1 MSKDFF
7 AHKAGVYEKD
17 KNRVDNVTNISD
29 AIKEEITFTKDMSII
44 DFGSGTGLLLSQI
57 APLVKKVTAIDLSPS
72 MNEQLEA
79 KKDTLGCELEI
90 LPIDITKVK
99 LENKYD
105 GIISSMTVHHV
116 KDIKQMFELFKS
128 FLNDGGFIALADLDT
143 EDGSFHKED
152 TGVHH
157 FGFDREEISTIAKSV
172 GFKEVKTKD
181 ASIVKKPHG
190 DYPIFL
196 ITARK

>member
-7 AHKAGVYEKD
+7 EHKANTYEKD
-17 KNRVDNVTNISD
+17 KNRVDNVTNIAD
-29 AIKEEITFTKDMSII
+29 TIKKEINFSKDMSII
-44 DFGSGTGLLLSQI
+44 DFGSGTGLLLAQI
-57 APLVKKVTAIDLSPS
+57 APFVKKVTAIDLSDS
-72 MNEQLEA
+72 MNKQLET

-99 LENKYD
+99 LDNKYD

-116 KDIKQMFELFKS
+116 KDIKQMFELFYG
-128 FLNDGGFIALADLDT
+128 FLNDGAFIALADLDS

-157 FGFDREEISTIAKSV
+157 FGFDRKEISILAKNA
-172 GFKEVKTKD
+172 GFKNITIQD

-190 DYPIFL
+190 NYPIFL
-196 ITARK
+196 LTAFK

>member
-7 AHKAGVYEKD
+7 EHKAKSYEKD
-17 KNRVDNVTNISD
+17 KNRVDNVTNIANS
-29 AIKEEITFTKDMSII
+29 IKNEIDFHKDMSII
-44 DFGSGTGLLLSQI
+44 DFGSGTGLLLGQI

-79 KKDTLGCELEI
+79 KKETLGCELEI
-90 LPIDITKVK
+90 LPVDITKTK

-116 KDIKQMFELFKS
+116 KDIKQMFEIFHGYLK
-128 FLNDGGFIALADLDT
+128 NGGFIALADLDK
-143 EDGSFHKED
+143 EDGSFHTDD

-157 FGFDREEISTIAKSV
+157 LGFDRDEISSIAKEV
-172 GFKEVKTKD
+172 GFKNVKTAD

-196 ITARK
+196 ITALK